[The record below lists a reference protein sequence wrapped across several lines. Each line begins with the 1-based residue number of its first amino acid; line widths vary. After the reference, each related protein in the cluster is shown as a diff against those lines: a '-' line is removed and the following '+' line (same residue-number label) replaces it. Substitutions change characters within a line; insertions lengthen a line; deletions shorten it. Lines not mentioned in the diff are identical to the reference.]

1 MPAACQTGQGV
12 PRGDSPRATQARETH
27 QRCQESPDTQ
37 AASIVNVDGKT
48 WAILLLV
55 LGAALALVGPTIAV
69 VRAIANYRRNW
80 QSAGT
85 WDWLDVQLNQENV
98 RSRMRNEAKWRAVEL
113 ATVGVGVAMTAT
125 ASLILIP

>member
-1 MPAACQTGQGV
+1 M
-12 PRGDSPRATQARETH
+12 
-27 QRCQESPDTQ
+27 
-37 AASIVNVDGKT
+37 DGKT